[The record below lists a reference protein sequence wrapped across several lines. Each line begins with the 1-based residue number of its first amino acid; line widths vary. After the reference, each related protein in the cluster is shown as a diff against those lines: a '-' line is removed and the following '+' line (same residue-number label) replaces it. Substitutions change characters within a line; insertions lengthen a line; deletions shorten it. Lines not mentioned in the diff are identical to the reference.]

1 MSRNQQNILIALAQL
16 DLCVGDIT
24 GNSERIVE
32 TIQRA
37 REQHQADVIVF
48 PELALTGYPPEDLL
62 YRPALHRQV
71 DEALKNLC
79 AHAQEADIIIGHPS
93 RDAERIYNS
102 CSLLRSGRILHTYHK
117 QCLPNYGVFD
127 EKRYFHP
134 GAKNCIFDLKGVPT
148 ALSICEDVWEKHV
161 CMQAAAAGA
170 QLMININASPYHVDK
185 IRLRETL
192 LKQRVSESG
201 LNMVYLNLVGGQDE
215 LVFDGGS
222 LAMSKNG
229 AVDFYAPPFEEGL
242 YLIEFSGR
250 QDRFLPATATASRAM
265 SREESIYKALLLGVK
280 DYVRKNGFIGAIVGL
295 SGGIDSALT
304 LCIAVDA
311 LGHEHVEAV
320 MMVSRYTSAMSIEDA
335 GNIAAG
341 LNVKI
346 HHLSIEPPFT
356 GFTECLQPLFA
367 GLPADTTEENIQAR
381 CRGVILMAISNKT
394 GKLVLT
400 TGNKSEM
407 AVGYATLYGDMA
419 GGFAPLKDISKTLV
433 YALSRWRNRQ
443 GQVISQRVL
452 ERPPTAELRAN
463 QLDQDTLPP
472 YAVLDPVLERYI
484 ELDQSPED
492 IVRAGFDGE
501 TVKKI
506 VRMVDRNE
514 YKRRQAAPG
523 VRITQR
529 AFGRDRR
536 YPITSG
542 YRE

>member
-1 MSRNQQNILIALAQL
+1 MDHSLKMILAQVNL
-16 DLCVGDIT
+16 LVGDIR
-24 GNSERIVE
+24 GNTERIVE
-32 TIQRA
+32 NIKHAQ
-37 REQHQADVIVF
+37 ELNADIIVF

-62 YRPALHRQV
+62 YRRALHKQV
-71 DEALKNLC
+71 DEALHILC
-79 AHAQEADIIIGHPS
+79 VSAHDIDILIGHPYYHN
-93 RDAERIYNS
+93 DRIYNS
-102 CSLLRSGRILHTYHK
+102 CSLLRSGKVLHTYHK

-134 GAKNCIFDLKGVPT
+134 GDKNCIFDLKGVPT
-148 ALSICEDVWEKHV
+148 ALSICEDIWEKQV

-170 QLMININASPYHVDK
+170 RLMININASPYHVDK
-185 IRLRETL
+185 ISLREVI

-201 LNMVYLNLVGGQDE
+201 LNIVYLNLVGGQDE

-222 LAMSKNG
+222 MAINNRG
-229 AVDFYAPPFEEGL
+229 AVDFHAPLFEEGL
-242 YLIEFSGR
+242 YMLEFSTAR
-250 QDRFLPATATASRAM
+250 QNHFLPVTASASLTM
-265 SREESIYKALLLGVK
+265 SREEIIYKALVLGVR
-280 DYVRKNGFIGAIVGL
+280 DYVRKNGFRGAIVGL

-311 LGHEHVEAV
+311 LGHENVEAV
-320 MMVSRYTSAMSIEDA
+320 MMASRYTSAMSIEDA
-335 GNIAAG
+335 GSIAAG
-341 LNVKI
+341 LNVKL
-346 HHLSIEPPFT
+346 HHLSIEPSFT
-356 GFTECLQPLFA
+356 AFTACLQPLFA
-367 GLPADTTEENIQAR
+367 GLPVDTTEENIQAR
-381 CRGVILMAISNKT
+381 CRGVMLMAISNKT

-433 YALSRWRNRQ
+433 YTLSQWRNRQ
-443 GQVISQRVL
+443 ARAIPQRVM

-472 YAVLDPVLERYI
+472 YDILDPVLERYI
-484 ELDQSPED
+484 ELDQSPEE
-492 IVRAGFDGE
+492 IVKAGFDGD
-501 TVKKI
+501 TVQKI
-506 VRMVDRNE
+506 VRMVDHNE